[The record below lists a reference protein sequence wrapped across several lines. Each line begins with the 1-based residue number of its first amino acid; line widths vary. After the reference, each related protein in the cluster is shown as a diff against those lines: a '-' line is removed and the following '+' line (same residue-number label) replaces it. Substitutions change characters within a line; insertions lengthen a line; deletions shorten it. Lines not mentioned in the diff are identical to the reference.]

1 MKLKQEGR
9 ITYSEL
15 YGYVMENMRKA
26 KKAKKLPTL
35 GFALVCLKN
44 LEDANTL
51 MQMHGLSLLRL
62 REMAYKYGDQ
72 FL

>member
-15 YGYVMENMRKA
+15 YGYVMDNMRKA
-26 KKAKKLPTL
+26 NKSKMLPTL
-35 GFALVCLKN
+35 GLALVCLHN
-44 LEDANTL
+44 LEGANTL
-51 MQMHGLSLLRL
+51 MQMHGLTLCRL

>member
-1 MKLKQEGR
+1 MKQEGR

-26 KKAKKLPTL
+26 KKAKKLPSFGASHYL
-35 GFALVCLKN
+35 EN
-44 LEDANTL
+44 LEGANTL
-51 MQMHGLSLLRL
+51 MQIHGLSLLRL

>member
-15 YGYVMENMRKA
+15 YGYVINNMRKA
-26 KKAKKLPTL
+26 KKAKKLPAF
-35 GFALVCLKN
+35 GVKDYFDN
-44 LEDANTL
+44 LEGGMTL
-51 MQMHGLSLLRL
+51 MELHGLSLLRL
-62 REMAYKYGDQ
+62 REMAYKNGGE

>member
-15 YGYVMENMRKA
+15 YGYVMDNMRKA
-26 KKAKKLPTL
+26 KKAKTLPTL
-35 GFALVCLKN
+35 GLALVYLQN
-44 LEDANTL
+44 LEGANIL

-62 REMAYKYGDQ
+62 RKMAYKYGDQ

>member
-26 KKAKKLPTL
+26 TQSKKLPAF
-35 GFALVCLKN
+35 GVKDYFDN
-44 LEDANTL
+44 LEGGITL
-51 MQMHGLSLLRL
+51 MELHSLSLVRL

>member
-15 YGYVMENMRKA
+15 YGYVMENMRKVM
-26 KKAKKLPTL
+26 KAKKLPAF
-35 GFALVCLKN
+35 GVKYCFDN
-44 LEDANTL
+44 LEDCITMMEL
-51 MQMHGLSLLRL
+51 HSLSLVRL

>member
-1 MKLKQEGR
+1 MKQDGR

-26 KKAKKLPTL
+26 KKAKKLPSF
-35 GFALVCLKN
+35 GALTYLEN
-44 LEDANTL
+44 LEGANTL
-51 MQMHGLSLLRL
+51 MQIHGLSLLRL

>member
-15 YGYVMENMRKA
+15 YGYVMDNMRKA
-26 KKAKKLPTL
+26 KKAKTLPSFGAVQYLEKLE
-35 GFALVCLKN
+35 G
-44 LEDANTL
+44 ANTL
-51 MQMHGLSLLRL
+51 MQMHGLSLVRL

>member
-15 YGYVMENMRKA
+15 YGYVMDNMRKA
-26 KKAKKLPTL
+26 KKAKTLPSFGAVQYL
-35 GFALVCLKN
+35 EN
-44 LEDANTL
+44 LEGANTL

-62 REMAYKYGDQ
+62 RAMAYNYGEQ